1 MRRREFIAGLG
12 VAAAWP
18 LAARAQQQALPV
30 IGFINRGTPDEPFMA
45 AFRAG
50 LREAGIDDQNVLVE
64 NRTPWIS
71 AQLIHRK
78 LAVIVVE
85 TPAAIA
91 VKVATVTPPIVF
103 ITRVDPVQS
112 GLVASLNRPGSNV
125 TGVTTLNNE
134 VEFKRLVLL
143 HELLP
148 AARTI
153 FFLLNPTTRTAA
165 TQTREMEA
173 ATRALGLDLLIL
185 NAIAESDLNMVFAT
199 LSQLPAA
206 ALVISPDAFFNGRI
220 KKLAEL
226 ALHYKVPAIFSN
238 REFAAAGGLMSYGG
252 SIMEAFRLAGG
263 YAARILNGE
272 KADNLPVKSVVK
284 GEFVINLK
292 TAKALGLTI
301 PPNLLALADEV
312 IIE

>member
-1 MRRREFIAGLG
+1 MRRRDFLAALSGAIA
-12 VAAAWP
+12 VWP
-18 LAARAQQQALPV
+18 HVARAQQPALPV
-30 IGFINRGTPDEPFMA
+30 VGFISRRTPEKPAMA

-64 NRTPWIS
+64 NRIPWIS
-71 AQLIHRK
+71 AALIRRK
-78 LAVIVVE
+78 VAVIVVE
-85 TPAAIA
+85 TPTATAI
-91 VKVATVTPPIVF
+91 KVATATTPIVF
-103 ITRVDPVQS
+103 ISRANPVQS
-112 GLVASLNRPGSNV
+112 GLVVSLNRPGRNV

-134 VEFKRLVLL
+134 VEPKRLELL

-148 AARTI
+148 STTTI

-165 TQTREMEA
+165 TQTSEMEA
-173 ATRALGLDLLIL
+173 AASTLGVELRVL
-185 NAIAESDLNMVFAT
+185 NAIAERDLEMVFAT

-206 ALVISPDAFFNGRI
+206 ALVISPDASFNDRI
-220 KKLAEL
+220 EKLAEL

-252 SIMEAFRLAGG
+252 SITEAFRLAGD

-272 KADNLPVKSVVK
+272 KADNLPVKPVVK

-292 TAKALGLTI
+292 TAKTLGLTVPI
-301 PPNLLALADEV
+301 TLLGRADEV
-312 IIE
+312 IE